1 MQTPQFTHCFSQV
14 GTTDGELVDVEL
26 FNDLTEDELKI
37 KLEKVLP
44 KESKIISI
52 VKIPKNAPAIDIT
65 AQWAEYKVDIFNK
78 SLYDFESLRYNPSA
92 HTIGTA

>member
-1 MQTPQFTHCFSQV
+1 MKVSMGVALPLFAES
-14 GTTDGELVDVEL
+14 DGELVDVEL
-26 FNDLTEDELKI
+26 FNDLTEDELKL

-65 AQWAEYKVDIFNK
+65 AQL
-78 SLYDFESLRYNPSA
+78 SLI
-92 HTIGTA
+92 HI